1 VRKTKALMFHKIGD
15 VARLQTDSMIIS
27 GFINV
32 TLVGY
37 VGNYNMILTSVSNF
51 VNIIFN
57 SVLSSFGNLIA
68 TESREKQYQVFRV
81 YRFFACWIYGF
92 SAVGFF
98 LLLTPLIMLWP
109 SVGPGK
115 VLPVAVVAC
124 ILTDY
129 YFKGDRIVLSNFKT
143 AAGVF
148 EQDKYLALIQGG
160 VNLIISIVLVQRIGL
175 VGVYIGTIVSGLIAN
190 VTKPFIIYKT
200 CFDKDVKTYFMDS
213 IRYLTVIL
221 GILAV
226 MWVVKSMIM
235 QEVTIFSF
243 AGMFVLIS
251 VVFNG
256 VFLLIFGRTEEFR
269 YLWRIIEN
277 KRRRR

>member
-1 VRKTKALMFHKIGD
+1 M
-15 VARLQTDSMIIS
+15 
-27 GFINV
+27 
-32 TLVGY
+32 
-37 VGNYNMILTSVSNF
+37 
-51 VNIIFN
+51 
-57 SVLSSFGNLIA
+57 
-68 TESREKQYQVFRV
+68 
-81 YRFFACWIYGF
+81 
-92 SAVGFF
+92 
-98 LLLTPLIMLWP
+98 
-109 SVGPGK
+109 
-115 VLPVAVVAC
+115 
-124 ILTDY
+124 
-129 YFKGDRIVLSNFKT
+129 LSNFKT

-175 VGVYIGTIVSGLIAN
+175 AGVYIGTIVSGLIAN
-190 VTKPFIIYKT
+190 VTKPFIIYKA
-200 CFDKDVKTYFMDS
+200 CFDKDVKTYFGDS